1 MNITNIIRSLF
12 LGLGIGLLLQFS
24 SGPTVSLLERVLTVL
39 LSSAL
44 GLGIGFATEWLT
56 SLLPIRI
63 ARTRTYFA
71 LNNAIALTIT
81 FIVML
86 SLGLLFGEQIES
98 TWGWW
103 SVVGVVLV
111 IVCVANVTE
120 YLLYRRTQQRLRAL
134 QADLTDSP

>member
-1 MNITNIIRSLF
+1 MRHR
-12 LGLGIGLLLQFS
+12 LQFS

-86 SLGLLFGEQIES
+86 SLGLLFGEQTES